1 MGAALDSSSRSRGS
15 RAHLVR
21 VGVGVGVGVG
31 VRIGVGVRVS
41 RSLGAPGCTWL
52 GFELGGGGGGRVELQ
67 GAPAVADGVA
77 IAPHATV
84 AGEATPPVQH
94 LVRGRECGV
103 GVRELRAWGLSA
115 ASNEAELDWDNA
127 TARP

>member
-1 MGAALDSSSRSRGS
+1 MGAKLDSSSRSRGS

-52 GFELGGGGGGRVELQ
+52 GFELGGGGRVGLQ

-94 LVRGRECGV
+94 LVRGRE
-103 GVRELRAWGLSA
+103 WG
-115 ASNEAELDWDNA
+115 WG
-127 TARP
+127 